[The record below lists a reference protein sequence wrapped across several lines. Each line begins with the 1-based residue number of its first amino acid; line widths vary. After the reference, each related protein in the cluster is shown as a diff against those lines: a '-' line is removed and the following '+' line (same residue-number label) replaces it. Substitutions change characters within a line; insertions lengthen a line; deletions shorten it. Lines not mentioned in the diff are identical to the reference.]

1 MTSNSFVPVVE
12 QQHNTRGSNT
22 TQEDL
27 EQGNR
32 DFDRLTIILRTV
44 CAWLLIVEVLLI
56 VVRQLEVS
64 WGVLSGFWLLIGP
77 LPTTLLTLAV
87 VFGGAAYATQATNA
101 GLWVHRAL
109 WWLRFGWRPAPTVPA
124 ATARP
129 AYAQDAA
136 QWKVRTQPRTPE
148 AQRRTSASQR
158 VMEMEL

>member
-22 TQEDL
+22 TQGVS

-44 CAWLLIVEVLLI
+44 CAWLLIVEIMLLI
-56 VVRQLEVS
+56 VRQLEVS

-109 WWLRFGWRPAPTVPA
+109 WWLRFGWRPAPTVRA

-136 QWKVRTQPRTPE
+136 QWKVRTTPRP
-148 AQRRTSASQR
+148 QRTRGAASRR
-158 VMEMEL
+158 VMDMEV